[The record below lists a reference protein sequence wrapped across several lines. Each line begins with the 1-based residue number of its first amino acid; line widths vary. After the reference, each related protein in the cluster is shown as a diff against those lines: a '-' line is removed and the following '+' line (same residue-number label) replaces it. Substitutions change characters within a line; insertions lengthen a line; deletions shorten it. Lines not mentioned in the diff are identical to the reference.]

1 MNAHWPRHSG
11 NSRGALKAPPGGIA
25 IKRPLRE
32 ESELVKL
39 YRNITQED
47 ESQARNVLMFVMG
60 DEEKDEAGRP
70 D

>member
-1 MNAHWPRHSG
+1 MNPYWPRQSG
-11 NSRGALKAPPGGIA
+11 NSQGTLKALPDGIA

-47 ESQARNVLMFVMG
+47 ESRARNVLMFVMG